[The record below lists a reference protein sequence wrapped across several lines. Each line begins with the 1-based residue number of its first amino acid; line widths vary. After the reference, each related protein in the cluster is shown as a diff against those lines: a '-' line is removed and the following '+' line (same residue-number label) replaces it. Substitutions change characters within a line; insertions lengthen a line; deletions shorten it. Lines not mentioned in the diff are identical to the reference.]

1 MPRLKLKRFKVK
13 RPAPDVLA
21 HYVRVYPS
29 KDLHHRPGDLPPIS
43 PAALFGLER
52 AMVIDLGCGRGE
64 FITAQAQER
73 PGELFVGFEW
83 HDKSIWDAVNRA
95 HAARLDNVRFI
106 RADFRRALVKVPDRS
121 VSEAFMLFPPPITRP
136 NRLKNDP
143 LPEPTLREIHRA
155 LLDGAVFT
163 LVTDSPEY
171 FQAKRALIE
180 CSGLFADLETSRAFE
195 GGLTR
200 FQRFWEGFDI
210 ASQRLACRKA

>member
-1 MPRLKLKRFKVK
+1 MPRLKLKRFKA
-13 RPAPDVLA
+13 RHPAPDVFR
-21 HYVRVYPS
+21 HYVRAYAS
-29 KDLHHRPGDLPPIS
+29 EDLYHRAETLPPIS
-43 PAALFGLER
+43 SATLFGADRPL
-52 AMVIDLGCGRGE
+52 VIDLGCGRGE

-73 PGELFVGFEW
+73 PDELFAGFEW

-95 HAARLDNVRFI
+95 HDARLDNVRFI
-106 RADFRRALVKVPDRS
+106 RADFRRALVKVPDQS
-121 VSEAFMLFPPPITRP
+121 VSEAFMLFPPPVTRR

-143 LPEPTLREIHRA
+143 LPDATLREIHRVLIA
-155 LLDGAVFT
+155 GATFV

-171 FQAKRALIE
+171 FGAKRALIE
-180 CSGLFADLETSRAFE
+180 DSGLFTGLETSRAFE